1 MIRSVF
7 SNFLDPFIEAGLL
20 RDVDQTRIS
29 ALYEELRIAYNQGAD
44 GIRNTTRLFVPY
56 YEGQDP
62 DEFDDDLYYKLRSN
76 EQLYDLVKWFNSKF
90 IPEYPNM
97 KLTTIHVRVQIF
109 MTKLQKL
116 IDEGIVENE
125 TAVKLY
131 LNLVNTLQNEEQ
143 AMFQEQANDL
153 PF

>member
-1 MIRSVF
+1 MKDSVF
-7 SNFLDPFIEAGLL
+7 SNFLSPYIETGIMP
-20 RDVDQTRIS
+20 DMGQKPSKI
-29 ALYEELRIAYNQGAD
+29 YEQLSIAYANGSTGVA
-44 GIRNTTRLFVPY
+44 NTTRLFVPY

-62 DEFDDDLYYKLRSN
+62 DKFDDDLYYKLRSN
-76 EQLYDLVKWFNSKF
+76 EQVYNLVKWFNSKF

-97 KLTTIHVRVQIF
+97 KLATIRVRTQIF
-109 MTKLQKL
+109 KTKLQKL

-131 LNLVNTLQNEEQ
+131 LNLVDTLQNEEQ
-143 AMFQEQANDL
+143 AMFQEQADDL

>member
-7 SNFLDPFIEAGLL
+7 SNFLSPYTDAGIMP
-20 RDVDQTRIS
+20 DVEQKPSRI
-29 ALYEELRIAYNQGAD
+29 YEQLAIAYNNESAGV
-44 GIRNTTRLFVPY
+44 INTTRLFVPY

-76 EQLYDLVKWFNSKF
+76 EQLYDLIKWFNSKF

-97 KLTTIHVRVQIF
+97 RLTTIRVRVKIF
-109 MTKLQKL
+109 KSKLQKL

-125 TAVKLY
+125 VAVKLY
-131 LNLVNTLQNEEQ
+131 LNLVDTLQNEER
-143 AMFQEQANDL
+143 AMFMEQAEGL